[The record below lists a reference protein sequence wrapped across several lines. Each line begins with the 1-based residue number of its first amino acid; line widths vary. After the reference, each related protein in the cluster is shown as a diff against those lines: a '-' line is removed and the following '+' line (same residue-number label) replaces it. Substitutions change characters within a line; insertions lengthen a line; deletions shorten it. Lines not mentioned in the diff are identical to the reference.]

1 MPSVYTHKARPAP
14 AQSRLLDSRTIVP
27 VAMSLPDCARY
38 MDVALRS
45 VYVLIEN
52 GELPSFKIGRARR
65 VLVADVDALLA
76 RKVREASL

>member
-1 MPSVYTHKARPAP
+1 
-14 AQSRLLDSRTIVP
+14 
-27 VAMSLPDCARY
+27 MSLPDCARY